1 MDFDKLNESVE
12 RLIKNLEFI
21 QSLEEKGI
29 PMSDD
34 HKDMILRNIDSI
46 TDISNDDYKAGLLF
60 DIR

>member
-21 QSLEEKGI
+21 QSLEEVGI

-46 TDISNDDYKAGLLF
+46 TDISDDDYKAGLLF

>member
-1 MDFDKLNESVE
+1 MDFENLNVSVE

-21 QSLEEKGI
+21 QSFEEEGI

-46 TDISNDDYKAGLLF
+46 TDISDDDYKAGLLF

>member
-21 QSLEEKGI
+21 QSLEKEGI